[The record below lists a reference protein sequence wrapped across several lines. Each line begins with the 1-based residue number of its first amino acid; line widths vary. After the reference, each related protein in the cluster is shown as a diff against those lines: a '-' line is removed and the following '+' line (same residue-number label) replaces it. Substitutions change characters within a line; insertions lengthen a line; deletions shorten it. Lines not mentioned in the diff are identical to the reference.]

1 MVVSAVMENQNSWVI
16 WVIEIPYTR
25 LNADT
30 LSAVVEEF
38 ILREGT
44 DYGAKE
50 VSLNAKK
57 AQVRKQLEK
66 GEVLITFDP
75 RTENC
80 TLLTRQQFKSNISG
94 ETANSEDHPSVNE
107 VYENYSQDAYQ
118 ESFQDAAQDLNQD
131 SNHELD
137 GSS

>member
-1 MVVSAVMENQNSWVI
+1 M
-16 WVIEIPYTR
+16 IEIPYTR

-80 TLLTRQQFKSNISG
+80 TLLTRQQFKRNISG

-107 VYENYSQDAYQ
+107 AYENYSQ

>member
-1 MVVSAVMENQNSWVI
+1 M
-16 WVIEIPYTR
+16 IEIPYTQ

-44 DYGAKE
+44 DYGAQE
-50 VSLNAKK
+50 VSLDTKK

-80 TLLTRQQFKSNISG
+80 TLLTRQQFKRNISG

-107 VYENYSQDAYQ
+107 AYENYSQDAYQ

>member
-1 MVVSAVMENQNSWVI
+1 M
-16 WVIEIPYTR
+16 IEIPYTR